1 MNLVSNTANSKESM
15 HVKYDMSSIK
25 YKMWLQFAI
34 HATLA
39 RYTSYSTMSVIWWL
53 FKCDTMC
60 KSQLKKKDIALC
72 YNVAYL

>member
-1 MNLVSNTANSKESM
+1 MNFVSNTANSKESM

-34 HATLA
+34 HPE
-39 RYTSYSTMSVIWWL
+39 
-53 FKCDTMC
+53 
-60 KSQLKKKDIALC
+60 SQLKKKDIALC